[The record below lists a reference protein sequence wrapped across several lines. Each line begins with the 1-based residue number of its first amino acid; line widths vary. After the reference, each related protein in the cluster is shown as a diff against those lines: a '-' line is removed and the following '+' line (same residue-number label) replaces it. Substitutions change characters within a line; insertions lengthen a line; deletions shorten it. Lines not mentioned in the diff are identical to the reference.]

1 MTTPSLPQ
9 HDDAQRQ
16 AARAAE
22 LAAAQTTYG
31 WAHQHTYDR
40 PGQTPLVLEPIAILA
55 VDKDHPFPANQ
66 NPTFVQVVEIG
77 TTLLALIGNIIVSLT
92 NLRDVGAVAL
102 DEPTSNSTSE
112 SKGLLGKVRQL
123 GKSVVHAGERVPDVA
138 GDALELGAT
147 PAKGSRRCSPSSA
160 STTNAAKR

>member
-40 PGQTPLVLEPIAILA
+40 PGQSPLVLEPIAILA

-112 SKGLLGKVRQL
+112 SKGLLGKSASSARASCMRASACSTWPATRSS
-123 GKSVVHAGERVPDVA
+123 SVP
-138 GDALELGAT
+138 T